1 VAFLRK
7 QDSNI
12 LITELLDAEWRIAET
27 NALIEDQREL
37 IEKLAYEDDDTS
49 AQIVFDSLCVSLALH
64 VQTRHRLHAMLNV
77 KVA

>member
-1 VAFLRK
+1 VTSS
-7 QDSNI
+7 DI

-27 NALIEDQREL
+27 NALIEDQRDL
-37 IEKLAYEDDDTS
+37 IEKLAYEDTTS
-49 AQIVFDSLCVSLALH
+49 AQIVLDSLCVSLALH